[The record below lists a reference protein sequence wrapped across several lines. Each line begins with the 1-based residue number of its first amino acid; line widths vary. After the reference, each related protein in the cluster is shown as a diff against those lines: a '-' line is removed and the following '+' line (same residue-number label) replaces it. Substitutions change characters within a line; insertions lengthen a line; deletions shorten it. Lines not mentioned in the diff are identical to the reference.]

1 MEAVTANVFLDLPIA
16 KQLFAENSNT
26 VSNLN
31 IMANDKWKPYSE
43 TLNTLQIISPI
54 PP

>member
-1 MEAVTANVFLDLPIA
+1 MEAVTANVFRDLLIA

-31 IMANDKWKPYSE
+31 IMANNKW
-43 TLNTLQIISPI
+43 
-54 PP
+54 